1 MTVTWD
7 FCDAGCTLTGS
18 HHGTLSAIK
27 RRPPAQA
34 GWKPSIEF
42 VFVVDCG
49 PSAGEIVTRRLPESF
64 TRVGDLYQF
73 LRITCGG
80 EVPAGLAPAS
90 LLGRRFALTMV
101 PRDDKFTRVGYMPPR
116 WDRMHPRRRSTSR
129 SSDDC
134 RKYSPFSNRS
144 NSFSKCLLQ
153 CSRLCNNLSRIS
165 MLPLKN
171 CFDKQWKNPGTVK
184 VHMTVPRF
192 SGSQHEHYS

>member
-101 PRDDKFTRVGYMPPR
+101 PRDDKFTRVGCATPVGPDAPSQTINVQIERRLQEIQSVQQPVQQFQQVPVAVQPPVQQ
-116 WDRMHPRRRSTSR
+116 PQ
-129 SSDDC
+129 
-134 RKYSPFSNRS
+134 P
-144 NSFSKCLLQ
+144 
-153 CSRLCNNLSRIS
+153 NLNAAAEE
-165 MLPLKN
+165 L
-171 CFDKQWKNPGTVK
+171 F
-184 VHMTVPRF
+184 
-192 SGSQHEHYS
+192 